1 MLLMK
6 MLCLKWIAH
15 HPSNGEIEDE
25 VMNIISNLPTT
36 FKSHRLPSN
45 SVEDSEEINEI
56 KDPVMSL
63 IQSAQNFL
71 QRSLAVMVTS
81 AMSKLY
87 GTKKILER
95 LHCASLLKQKLP
107 IESTQRAA
115 IQNRLDIAIK
125 ECCKL
130 QTIDLI
136 EPEKDWL
143 WHSRRILPRKTK
155 DPQKEWEGLS
165 EDLKSWKLD
174 TSLKLI
180 SHATHD
186 GDKLF
191 ESKHICLKTDTSKTY
206 NILSLNEKVTELWNF
221 YAHSPDISKVTQKC
235 EQHFE
240 VIEEYA
246 HTILEW
252 VEIESGNSSDITIC
266 KESLQQIQINKKKL
280 ITRNVSQW
288 EEILQ
293 RVEHFNFNDFGYIL
307 VSTPCTSRAN
317 VSITNEI
324 LHN

>member
-87 GTKKILER
+87 GTKEILDR
-95 LHCASLLKQKLP
+95 LHHASLLKQKLP

-130 QTIDLI
+130 QTVDLI

-143 WHSRRILPRKTK
+143 WHSRQILPRKTK

-180 SHATHD
+180 SRATHD
-186 GDKLF
+186 GDKVF
-191 ESKHICLKTDTSKTY
+191 ESKHICLKTDSYFKNLQY
-206 NILSLNEKVTELWNF
+206 FK
-221 YAHSPDISKVTQKC
+221 
-235 EQHFE
+235 
-240 VIEEYA
+240 
-246 HTILEW
+246 LE
-252 VEIESGNSSDITIC
+252 
-266 KESLQQIQINKKKL
+266 
-280 ITRNVSQW
+280 
-288 EEILQ
+288 
-293 RVEHFNFNDFGYIL
+293 
-307 VSTPCTSRAN
+307 
-317 VSITNEI
+317 
-324 LHN
+324 